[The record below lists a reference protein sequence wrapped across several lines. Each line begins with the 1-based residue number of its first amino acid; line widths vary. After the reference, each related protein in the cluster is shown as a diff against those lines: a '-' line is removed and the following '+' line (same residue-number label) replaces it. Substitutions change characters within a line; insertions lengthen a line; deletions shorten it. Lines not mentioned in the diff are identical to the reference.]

1 MRAARTLLAGLLIA
15 CVVLTTGATAALAST
30 RTVGLDE
37 ATFTTP
43 GWFTPSYTGVSAGL
57 VLANTDALSLSST
70 AGTITSWKMATP
82 VAGGTIRLVVLRPDG
97 IGGWSIVGRSDPVA
111 VASTGVNTY
120 TTSLPIAAGD
130 AIGVVGA
137 GAGLG
142 EQTPVVGRS
151 SSVWFGAS
159 SMPGAIGSPAFSVAD
174 TAFGLMATVV
184 EAGPDPQPAAPIHPV
199 QPVALGATASVDGS
213 SRSGTGEVDD
223 RSRGNVVAPV
233 GSNLVLRGANLHLAT
248 RVYFNNVPAAVW
260 WIDGYEQL
268 TAVVPRGL
276 PAGPITVRIGGVAGV
291 NEDTPGVRIVVRD

>member
-1 MRAARTLLAGLLIA
+1 MRAARTLLASLLIA

-97 IGGWSIVGRSDPVA
+97 LGGWSIVGRSDPVA
-111 VASTGVNTY
+111 VTSTGVNAY

-130 AIGVVGA
+130 AIGVVGT

-142 EQTPVVGRS
+142 EHSPVVGRS
-151 SSVWFGAS
+151 NSVWTGAS
-159 SMPGAIGSPAFSVAD
+159 TMPGAIGAPAFSVAD
-174 TAFGLMATVV
+174 TAFGLTATVV
-184 EAGPDPQPAAPIHPV
+184 EAGPDPQPAAPI

-213 SRSGTGEVDD
+213 SRSGAGERDG
-223 RSRGNVVAPV
+223 RSGGDVVAPV

-248 RVYFNNVPAAVW
+248 SVYFNNVPAAVW